1 MYFDKVKVRGFV
13 WLFYGKRLLIP
24 PPTLVTKKACSNFDD
39 LFTRWLTVNYR
50 TKMIPDAETLLSGLE
65 QSTHSDGGL
74 RVSDGSDE
82 ILRQIKYLPKKRS
95 RGNETKMTQM
105 CTMQADLRV
114 VAVMDITDWLE
125 NNTIIGVYVILPFIF
140 LVFSTIYSKF
150 SFWEMLL
157 LGIRKN
163 AKKRTRIT

>member
-1 MYFDKVKVRGFV
+1 
-13 WLFYGKRLLIP
+13 
-24 PPTLVTKKACSNFDD
+24 
-39 LFTRWLTVNYR
+39 
-50 TKMIPDAETLLSGLE
+50 MIPDAETLLSGLE

-95 RGNETKMTQM
+95 RGNGNEND
-105 CTMQADLRV
+105 ANVHD
-114 VAVMDITDWLE
+114 ASGSSSSSSNGYITDWLE

-150 SFWEMLL
+150 SFREMLL

-163 AKKRTRIT
+163 AEKRTRIT